1 MTGPSMLPQ
10 SERVRLRVLWSCV
23 RFVHEEDPML
33 LLILIACNAV
43 PAGSAAQ
50 ADPWAAPLR
59 GSWVRT
65 GPAATGRS
73 EEHTSELQSRSDL
86 VCRLLL
92 EKKKKTTLT

>member
-65 GPAATGRS
+65 GPAATGVVVVVSPDRGVDIVVGVAENVKDRAS
-73 EEHTSELQSRSDL
+73 GGF
-86 VCRLLL
+86 
-92 EKKKKTTLT
+92 